1 MNVTEFGALA
11 FGVVI
16 GWFTYFVNRYRE
28 EVTLADVATVI
39 GAIGG
44 GAVLT
49 LFPEESRLFGF
60 YGIGLAIGFFAYFL
74 VLVCLVG
81 RNRKRGWT
89 SEWFLDGRRP
99 PERKGVHAGK
109 SSRGLNDARI
119 DESLDL
125 PSRGNGDSGGR
136 DEGRPGPDPELRR
149 G

>member
-1 MNVTEFGALA
+1 MDVTEFGALA

-28 EVTLADVATVI
+28 EVTLADVATII

-49 LFPEESRLFGF
+49 LVPEESRLFGF

-74 VLVCLVG
+74 VLVCLVW
-81 RNRKRGWT
+81 RNRNRGWT

-99 PERKGVHAGK
+99 SEGKGVHAGE
-109 SSRGLNDARI
+109 SSRGMNDAQV
-119 DESLDL
+119 DKSLDL
-125 PSRGNGDSGGR
+125 PSRGNGNGGIR
-136 DEGRPGPDPELRR
+136 DDGRTGPDPDLRR